1 MTLDHIIDS
10 ADGVIVGVAL
20 VLVVMSVLSWAAIGA
35 RLVYGWQRLRVR
47 PTAPEAFWAET
58 HPERAKQVLS
68 EHDGSGLLLRL
79 VHRAQ
84 AATSSTGG
92 TVSDRLVRQLRDE
105 LLLIRSDFS
114 SGLGLLASIGSTAP
128 FVGLL
133 GTVWSIFRALT
144 SIQGQG
150 QVMIDQVSGPVGEAL
165 VMTAAGLFVA
175 IPAVLAYNA
184 FQRLSQKHMAGIEA
198 FADDLLQHPA
208 FSSEKI

>member
-1 MTLDHIIDS
+1 MTLDHMIES
-10 ADGVIVGVAL
+10 ADGVIIAVAL

-35 RLVYGWQRLRVR
+35 RLIYGWQRLQQR
-47 PTAPEAFWAET
+47 PAAPEAFWAET
-58 HPERAKQVLS
+58 DRERAERLIAES
-68 EHDGSGLLLRL
+68 YRSRLLLRL

-84 AATSSTGG
+84 AAASAMGG
-92 TVSDRLVRQLRDE
+92 TLNDRLVRQLRDE
-105 LLLIRSDFS
+105 LLLIRNDLS

-208 FSSEKI
+208 FSSEKS

>member
-1 MTLDHIIDS
+1 MSLDHMIDS

-58 HPERAKQVLS
+58 HPERAKQALS
-68 EHDGSGLLLRL
+68 QHDGSRLLLRL

-92 TVSDRLVRQLRDE
+92 TMNDRLVRQLRDE
-105 LLLIRSDFS
+105 LLLIRNDLS

-184 FQRLSQKHMAGIEA
+184 FQRLGQRHMAGIEA

-208 FSSEKI
+208 FSSEKS

>member
-1 MTLDHIIDS
+1 MTLDHMIES
-10 ADGVIVGVAL
+10 ADGVIIAVAL

-35 RLVYGWQRLRVR
+35 RLIYGWQRLQQR
-47 PTAPEAFWAET
+47 PAAPEAFWAET
-58 HPERAKQVLS
+58 DRERAERLIAES
-68 EHDGSGLLLRL
+68 DRSRLLLRL

-84 AATSSTGG
+84 AAASAMGG
-92 TVSDRLVRQLRDE
+92 TLNDRLVRQLRDE
-105 LLLIRSDFS
+105 LLLIRNDLS

-208 FSSEKI
+208 FSSEKS

>member
-1 MTLDHIIDS
+1 MTLDLMIES
-10 ADGVIVGVAL
+10 ADGVIIAVAL

-35 RLVYGWQRLRVR
+35 RLIYGWQRLQQR
-47 PTAPEAFWAET
+47 PAAPEAFWAET
-58 HPERAKQVLS
+58 DRERAERLIAES
-68 EHDGSGLLLRL
+68 DRSRLLLRL

-84 AATSSTGG
+84 AAASAMGG
-92 TVSDRLVRQLRDE
+92 TLNDRLVRQLRDE
-105 LLLIRSDFS
+105 LLLIRNDLS

-208 FSSEKI
+208 FSSEKS

>member
-1 MTLDHIIDS
+1 MTLNHMIES
-10 ADGVIVGVAL
+10 AEGVILAVAL
-20 VLVVMSVLSWAAIGA
+20 VLFVMSVLSWAAIGA
-35 RLVYGWQRLRVR
+35 RLLYGWQRLKQR
-47 PTAPEAFWAET
+47 PTAPDAFWGQANSQEALQLIQ
-58 HPERAKQVLS
+58 ESDR
-68 EHDGSGLLLRL
+68 SGLLLRL
-79 VHRAQ
+79 VKRAEL
-84 AATSSTGG
+84 ACSAVGG
-92 TVSDRLVRQLRDE
+92 DIHDRLLRHLRDE
-105 LLLIRSDFS
+105 LLLIRHDLSA
-114 SGLGLLASIGSTAP
+114 GLGLLASIGSTAP

-150 QVMIDQVSGPVGEAL
+150 QVMIDQVAGPVGEAL

-208 FSSEKI
+208 FQTNKN